1 MLGTSGE
8 CTYRQY
14 LWVILKKILY
24 VKPMLVIMIFLLRK
38 VFVFN
43 KNMENDKLILVI
55 E

>member
-24 VKPMLVIMIFLLRK
+24 VKPMLVSMILLRK

-43 KNMENDKLILVI
+43 KNMENDELILVI
-55 E
+55 